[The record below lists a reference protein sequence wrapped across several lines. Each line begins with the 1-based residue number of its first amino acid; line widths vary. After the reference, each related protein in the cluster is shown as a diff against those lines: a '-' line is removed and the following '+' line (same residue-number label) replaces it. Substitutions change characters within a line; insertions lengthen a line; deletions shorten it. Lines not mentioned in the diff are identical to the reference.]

1 MSTTAT
7 PNQKRYRDWRAPVTS
22 KDSMEPFSILSG
34 LGPKYGFDRFS
45 QIAIYGD
52 SVNLTVGHLNQS
64 LGAGATQHKVFT
76 NADQSVYVLGG
87 VVISPDGIIT
97 TVNEDLP
104 FSWNKSTNTVFT
116 ESGASFI
123 EVVLVATHNYIEDEV
138 GLAHSTNFRLI
149 LNTNALSIKG
159 AVGFRDYV
167 NGGTKRLS
175 DWLAHP
181 VISGNLDTTNE
192 VIIGLYRINLTTP
205 ANSELVV
212 LYDYNWPSLKVPT
225 YLDWVNLNNLVNDL
239 DNETVKLAGDQVIGG
254 TKTFTSSPKVP
265 QPSSND
271 DASNKQYVD
280 TEMAKVNSG
289 ILLMACVFLNPE
301 TPSASTL
308 VKGSPL
314 VKAITVNYD
323 GGSDIFAVK
332 FYSDESKTTLLQLSK
347 TLDFAIA
354 NANDTNRSLSPPFI
368 DDGNDQIRVDIGGG
382 DSYIYLKFLRVL
394 V

>member
-52 SVNLTVGHLNQS
+52 SVNLTIGHLNQS
-64 LGAGATQHKVFT
+64 LGTGATQHKGFT

-104 FSWNKSTNTVFT
+104 FSWNKATNTVFT

-175 DWLAHP
+175 DWLSHP
-181 VISGNLDTTNE
+181 VITGNIDTTNE
-192 VIIGLYRINLTTP
+192 VIVGLYRINLTTP
-205 ANSELVV
+205 TNSELVV

-225 YLDWVNLNNLVNDL
+225 YLDWVNINNLVAEL
-239 DNETVKLAGDQVIGG
+239 ADNMVTLEGDQSISGI
-254 TKTFTSSPKVP
+254 KSFSESPTVP
-265 QPSSND
+265 NPAED
-271 DASNKQYVD
+271 GDAANKGYVD
-280 TEMAKVNSG
+280 TTVSAASSG
-289 ILLMACVFLNPE
+289 IQMMACVFLAPDG
-301 TPSASTL
+301 TSSL
-308 VKGSPL
+308 YKGSAL
-314 VKAITVNYD
+314 VKAVNVAYNGGDDIYTVT
-323 GGSDIFAVK
+323 
-332 FYSDESKTTLLQLSK
+332 FYKDLAKTQVLELSKTT
-347 TLDFAIA
+347 DMAIV
-354 NANDTNRSLSPPFI
+354 NLNDTNRGLATPFI
-368 DDGNDQIRVDIGGG
+368 STPANNIFIDISGG
-382 DSYIYLKFLRVL
+382 DSYAYLKFLRV

>member
-22 KDSMEPFSILSG
+22 KDSMEPFSILTG

-52 SVNLTVGHLNQS
+52 SVNLTIGHLNQS
-64 LGAGATQHKVFT
+64 QGTSAIQHKGLT

-104 FSWNKSTNTVFT
+104 FSWNKATNTVFT

-159 AVGFRDYV
+159 AVGFKDYV

-175 DWLAHP
+175 DWLSHP
-181 VISGNLDTTNE
+181 VIDGNIDTTNE
-192 VIIGLYRINLTTP
+192 VIVGLYRINLTTP
-205 ANSELVV
+205 ANSELAVI
-212 LYDYNWPSLKVPT
+212 YDYNWPNLKVPT
-225 YLDWVNLNNLVNDL
+225 YLDWVNINNLVTEL
-239 DNETVKLAGDQVIGG
+239 DNETVRATGNQVISG
-254 TKTFTSSPKVP
+254 TKSFTTSPIIPDADENNEAASLGQVKTMLHILHVGSYNLGDVNPNPTTKTITFPNVGT
-265 QPSSND
+265 
-271 DASNKQYVD
+271 VD
-280 TEMAKVNSG
+280 YIVMVNIKS
-289 ILLMACVFLNPE
+289 
-301 TPSASTL
+301 
-308 VKGSPL
+308 
-314 VKAITVNYD
+314 
-323 GGSDIFAVK
+323 
-332 FYSDESKTTLLQLSK
+332 
-347 TLDFAIA
+347 
-354 NANDTNRSLSPPFI
+354 NRSPINDSDMIYSWGTGVYTETSFNIKMYDVSNGDVQNLSI
-368 DDGNDQIRVDIGGG
+368 EYMIIK
-382 DSYIYLKFLRVL
+382 L
-394 V
+394 

>member
-52 SVNLTVGHLNQS
+52 SVNLTIGHLNQS
-64 LGAGATQHKVFT
+64 LGTGATQHKGFT

-104 FSWNKSTNTVFT
+104 FSWNKATNTVFT

-159 AVGFRDYV
+159 AVGFSDYV

-181 VISGNLDTTNE
+181 VISGNVDTTNE

-225 YLDWVNLNNLVNDL
+225 NLDWINLNNLVGEL
-239 DNETVKLAGDQVIGG
+239 DSEAVRTTGNQVIYG
-254 TKTFTSSPKVP
+254 TKSFTTSPIVPVAIENNEAVNFGQVKKVLANP
-265 QPSSND
+265 ILLTGEFFVGDPGALTVYDIVFPSLGTS
-271 DASNKQYVD
+271 QYRVMGTILSHRAVPSGED
-280 TEMAKVNSG
+280 YVFWNIRLGSITATGFQLIVGDKNSG
-289 ILLMACVFLNPE
+289 
-301 TPSASTL
+301 
-308 VKGSPL
+308 
-314 VKAITVNYD
+314 
-323 GGSDIFAVK
+323 
-332 FYSDESKTTLLQLSK
+332 
-347 TLDFAIA
+347 
-354 NANDTNRSLSPPFI
+354 
-368 DDGNDQIRVDIGGG
+368 QIQNISF
-382 DSYIYLKFLRVL
+382 SYVL
-394 V
+394 VGY